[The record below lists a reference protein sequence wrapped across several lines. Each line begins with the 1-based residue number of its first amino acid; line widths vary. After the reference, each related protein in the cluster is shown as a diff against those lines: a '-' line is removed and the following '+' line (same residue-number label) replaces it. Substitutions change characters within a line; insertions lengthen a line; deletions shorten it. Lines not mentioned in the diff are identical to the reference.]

1 VFRPLVIAFAVLLAG
16 CDMVSN
22 ALAPAHERI
31 NAVMPV
37 PPQTKAAIER
47 MLSSEQLDRT
57 AKGKLEEQLARMLEA
72 RALTCSVAVEV
83 GRFDSDQEIRD
94 KLRNPPCFEDQNA
107 LIQDWAGLHL
117 TAQILQEPPL
127 VPHSP
132 LMDKTLVPGLESDP
146 RSVALTMAKDANVL
160 VAMHDKKF
168 TAFSYPDFR
177 PLSEIKPTGV
187 KHIKPWLSG
196 NGRVLIIPLEKGLVV
211 YEVST
216 GATVWSSKKYSRVV
230 AWLPESR
237 VFLAQRSEDGT
248 LSVLDPQQSTP
259 AVYPVGGKGTVRTAI
274 TPKGDLVAAVNHD
287 IALMR
292 QSRHPH
298 TDMLEYQLVRRW
310 RTNASATGELM
321 LMRNGSY
328 LAFESSR
335 EVGWLDFESNRHGVW
350 ELTNVKGYGMAKISE
365 NQLMI
370 SATADGKSFGQYVLN
385 IDNEELRQVQD
396 FDTSGGVLQS
406 LGDRPGYAFAQRDAI
421 TVGGNPSLGDPQR
434 LIDFAAAANLRVQLA
449 RMERLAAE
457 EARAA
462 LVKDAIKDVSPLK
475 GVIPGNAELAAVG
488 VYESAHGNPGVV
500 KIKLSPGRRPLV
512 LILTSYEPVQWQ
524 IERSG
529 RPLHAV
535 LLSGYNPSSVV
546 GHGNA
551 EVVRIGRDYAYE
563 FASSSFA
570 QLKRNVETVTKKPL
584 TYFQGLYKG
593 EEFNV
598 K

>member
-1 VFRPLVIAFAVLLAG
+1 MSRSFVVALSILLAG

-31 NAVMPV
+31 NAVMPI
-37 PPQTKAAIER
+37 PPETKAAVER
-47 MLSSEQLDRT
+47 VLSTAQLDR
-57 AKGKLEEQLARMLEA
+57 ASKGKLEEQLARMLEA
-72 RALTCSVAVEV
+72 RALTCSVAVTV

-94 KLRNPPCFEDQNA
+94 KLTNPSCFDDQNA
-107 LIQDWAGLHL
+107 LIQDWVGLHL

-127 VPHSP
+127 VPHTP
-132 LMDKTLVPGLESDP
+132 LMDKALVPGLDSDA
-146 RSVALTMAKDANVL
+146 RSIGLSMAKDANVL
-160 VAMHDKKF
+160 VAMHDRRF
-168 TAFSYPDFR
+168 TVFSYPDFR
-177 PLSEIKPTGV
+177 QLSEIKPSSV
-187 KHIKPWLSG
+187 KHIKPWLSA
-196 NGRVLIIPLEKGLVV
+196 NGRILIVPLEKGLEV

-216 GATVWSSKKYSRVV
+216 GGLVWSSKRYARVV
-230 AWLPESR
+230 AWFPESK
-237 VFLAQRSEDGT
+237 VFLAQQSADST
-248 LSVLDPQQSTP
+248 LSVLDPQQATP
-259 AVYPVGGKGTVRTAI
+259 AVYPIGGKGTVRTVV

-292 QSRHPH
+292 QSRNPK
-298 TDMLEYQLVRRW
+298 TNLIEYQLVRRW
-310 RTNASATGELM
+310 RTNAAPTGELM

-335 EVGWLDFESNRHGVW
+335 EIGWLDFESNRNGVW

-370 SATADGKSFGQYVLN
+370 SASTDGRNFGQYVLD
-385 IDNEELRQVQD
+385 IDSEEIRQVQD
-396 FDTSGGVLQS
+396 FDSSGGVLQS
-406 LGDRPGYAFAQRDAI
+406 LGDRPGYAFAQAGAI
-421 TVGGNPSLGDPQR
+421 TVGGSPSLDDPQR
-434 LIDFAAAANLRVQLA
+434 LNDFVAAANLRVQLA

-462 LVKDAIKDVSPLK
+462 LIKDAIKDVSPLR
-475 GVIPGNAELAAVG
+475 GAIPGNAELAAVG
-488 VYESAHGNPGVV
+488 VYESAQGKPGVV
-500 KIKLSPGRRPLV
+500 RVKLSPGRRPLILV
-512 LILTSYEPVQWQ
+512 LTSYESVQWQ

-546 GHGNA
+546 GQGNA
-551 EVVRIGRDYAYE
+551 EVVRIGREYAYE

-570 QLKRNVETVTKKPL
+570 GLKRNVESVTKKPL